1 MATVAVNGAATA
13 RDQELVL
20 RFFRVALDVRRATE
34 AALIAH
40 GLTGPQ
46 FGALLHLRLVGA
58 ISMRDLA
65 ESLGC
70 DASNL
75 TGIADRLE
83 RRGLMVRRVDSQDR
97 RIKNLVLTDEGFR
110 VAEAV
115 WAAAASTTAIVNLPA
130 AVKDTLLR
138 ELPKLGPVTRAECGG
153 LQNTGA

>member
-1 MATVAVNGAATA
+1 MATVAVNRAATA

-75 TGIADRLE
+75 TGIADRLAPGPDGASC
-83 RRGLMVRRVDSQDR
+83 GLSGSSDQEPRADR
-97 RIKNLVLTDEGFR
+97 
-110 VAEAV
+110 
-115 WAAAASTTAIVNLPA
+115 
-130 AVKDTLLR
+130 
-138 ELPKLGPVTRAECGG
+138 
-153 LQNTGA
+153 